1 MKISMILVIAVV
13 VLLIGGGIYYF
24 LQNSNTNEEN
34 SPEDNF
40 QEDNNQE
47 DSGTTH
53 NIEISGFAFLPASLT
68 ISRGDIVIWTN
79 EDSTPHTITSDSG
92 DELDSE
98 TFRKGETYSHT
109 FNEIG
114 SFDYHCAIH
123 PNMKGEIIV
132 E

>member
-1 MKISMILVIAVV
+1 MKISMILVIVIA
-13 VLLIGGGIYYF
+13 VLLVGGGIYYF

-34 SPEDNF
+34 SSEDNLP
-40 QEDNNQE
+40 ENNNQE

-53 NIEISGFAFLPASLT
+53 NIEISGFVFLPASLT
-68 ISRGDIVIWTN
+68 ISKGDIVIWTN
-79 EDSTPHTITSDSG
+79 EDSTPHTITSDNG

-98 TFRKGETYSHT
+98 NFRKGETYSHA
-109 FNEIG
+109 FDEIG
-114 SFDYHCAIH
+114 SFGYHCAIH